1 MFDAGIVGAGG
12 IVGCAIA
19 RELTCR
25 GLSVVGFEKHAM
37 ACQEISGLN
46 SRVIHSGFHE
56 TPGSLKAKL
65 AREGSALI
73 AQYAEQHSV
82 TLHRTGMLIAIPHG
96 GIRAGLWREAD
107 AL

>member
-46 SRVIHSGFHE
+46 SRVIHSFTKHRAV
-56 TPGSLKAKL
+56 SKQSWRAKA
-65 AREGSALI
+65 A
-73 AQYAEQHSV
+73 H
-82 TLHRTGMLIAIPHG
+82 
-96 GIRAGLWREAD
+96 
-107 AL
+107 